1 MKKRAGGI
9 NKQQGGGAHHPQV
22 SPPSSTGDH
31 ISRRHFIAA
40 AAGAGALGLLAASP
54 RYVRAQARPKTTLKF
69 GYINPV
75 DSVHHQ
81 AAQRIAEDV
90 KSRTNGDLQID
101 LFPGGQLGSEKDM
114 IDGNIVGSIQLTM
127 GSGLYLAY
135 APKMGI
141 VDAPYVFRDVGHLVR
156 ACRGVI
162 GQEINEQL
170 VAKGMRSV
178 GVFLLGARKIT
189 TGKKPIAKLEDLKG
203 LKLRVPNVATYIAFF
218 KAVGTNP
225 VAIPIQEA
233 YLALQT
239 GMADG
244 QENPWAQIWSFK
256 FYEVQ
261 KYLAKTDHVINVNFV
276 TVSEKWWATAPAE
289 FRQALGEA
297 IEKGAEWQVQTIL
310 ENEGKLEQEWRT
322 RGNEIT
328 TPDPAPFRKVADD
341 VLAQFEEKWGKGL
354 LERARAVS

>member
-1 MKKRAGGI
+1 L
-9 NKQQGGGAHHPQV
+9 
-22 SPPSSTGDH
+22 
-31 ISRRHFIAA
+31 
-40 AAGAGALGLLAASP
+40 AAGA
-54 RYVRAQARPKTTLKF
+54 RYVGAQGRTKTTLKF

-90 KSRTNGDLQID
+90 RSRTNGELQID

-114 IDGNIVGSIQLTM
+114 IDGNIVGSIHLTM
-127 GSGLYLAY
+127 GSGLYLPY
-135 APKMGI
+135 APKMGV

-156 ACRGVI
+156 ACRGTI

-189 TGKKPIAKLEDLKG
+189 TGKKPIHNIEDLKG

-218 KAVGTNP
+218 KAVGTSP

-239 GMADG
+239 GVADG
-244 QENPWAQIWSFK
+244 QENPWAQISSFK

-276 TVSEKWWATAPAE
+276 TVSEKWWASAPSE
-289 FRQALGEA
+289 HREALSAG
-297 IEKGAEWQVQTIL
+297 IQKGAEWQVQTIL
-310 ENEGKLEQEWRT
+310 DNESKLEQQWRE

-328 TPDPAPFRKVADD
+328 TPDPAAFRKVAEQ
-341 VLAQFEEKWGKGL
+341 VLAQFEDRWGKGL
-354 LERARAVS
+354 VDRARGVS

>member
-1 MKKRAGGI
+1 MKFRSGGVI
-9 NKQQGGGAHHPQV
+9 PVPGTPV
-22 SPPSSTGDH
+22 SDPV
-31 ISRRHFIAA
+31 SRRGFLKT
-40 AAGAGALGLLAASP
+40 AAGLAGLGLAGLPGLARP
-54 RYVRAQARPKTTLKF
+54 QARPKMTLKF

-90 KSRTNGDLQID
+90 KARTNGELQID

-127 GSGLYLAY
+127 GSGLYLPY

-141 VDAPYVFRDVGHLVR
+141 VDAPYVFRDVGHLIR
-156 ACRGVI
+156 ACRGAI

-170 VAKGMRSV
+170 VAKEMRSL

-189 TGKKPIAKLEDLKG
+189 TGKKAINNFDDLKG
-203 LKLRVPNVATYIAFF
+203 LKLRVPNVATYIAYF

-239 GMADG
+239 GVADG

-276 TVSEKWWATAPAE
+276 TVSQKWWAGAPAE
-289 FRQALGEA
+289 FRQALAGA
-297 IEKGAEWQVQTIL
+297 IEKGADWQVQAIL
-310 ENEGKLEQEWRT
+310 DSEGKLEEQWRAH
-322 RGNEIT
+322 GNQIT
-328 TPDPAPFRKVADD
+328 TPDLAPFRKAADG

-354 LERARAVS
+354 LERARAVA

>member
-1 MKKRAGGI
+1 
-9 NKQQGGGAHHPQV
+9 
-22 SPPSSTGDH
+22 
-31 ISRRHFIAA
+31 
-40 AAGAGALGLLAASP
+40 
-54 RYVRAQARPKTTLKF
+54 
-69 GYINPV
+69 
-75 DSVHHQ
+75 
-81 AAQRIAEDV
+81 
-90 KSRTNGDLQID
+90 
-101 LFPGGQLGSEKDM
+101 M
-114 IDGNIVGSIQLTM
+114 IDGNIVGSIHLTM
-127 GSGLYLAY
+127 GSGLYLPY

-170 VAKGMRSV
+170 VGKGMRSL

-189 TGKKPIAKLEDLKG
+189 TGKKPIQRIEDLRG

-218 KAVGTNP
+218 KAAGTNP

-239 GMADG
+239 GVADG

-261 KYLAKTDHVINVNFV
+261 KYLARTDHVINVNFV
-276 TVSEKWWATAPAE
+276 TVSERWWADAPADL
-289 FRQALGEA
+289 RQTLSVA
-297 IEKGAEWQVQTIL
+297 IQNGAEWQVQTIL
-310 ENEGKLEQEWRT
+310 DNESKLEQQWLA

-328 TPDPAPFRKVADD
+328 APESTPFRKVADG
-341 VLAQFEEKWGKGL
+341 VLDQFEERWGKGL
-354 LERARAVS
+354 LERARAVA

>member
-1 MKKRAGGI
+1 MKHSFRRIPRGRR
-9 NKQQGGGAHHPQV
+9 
-22 SPPSSTGDH
+22 SPDCEPATNPTALTGRL
-31 ISRRHFIAA
+31 SRRRFLTSAA
-40 AAGAGALGLLAASP
+40 ALGALTGLP
-54 RYVRAQARPKTTLKF
+54 RLVRAQARPKMALKF

-90 KSRTNGDLQID
+90 KARTNGELQID

-114 IDGNIVGSIQLTM
+114 IDGNIVGSIHLTM
-127 GSGLYLAY
+127 GSGLYLPY
-135 APKMGI
+135 APKMGV

-170 VAKGMRSV
+170 VAKGMRSL

-189 TGKKPIAKLEDLKG
+189 TGKKPIQRIEDLRG

-218 KAVGTNP
+218 KAAGTNP

-239 GMADG
+239 GLADG

-256 FYEVQ
+256 FFEVQ
-261 KYLAKTDHVINVNFV
+261 KYLARTDHVINVNFV
-276 TVSEKWWATAPAE
+276 TVSEKWWADAPADL
-289 FRQALGEA
+289 RQALSAA
-297 IEKGAEWQVQTIL
+297 IQNGAEWQVQTIL
-310 ENEGKLEQEWRT
+310 DNESKLEQQWLA

-328 TPDPAPFRKVADD
+328 VPDAAPFRKVADG
-341 VLAQFEEKWGKGL
+341 VLDQFEERWGKGL
-354 LERARAVS
+354 LERARAVA

>member
-1 MKKRAGGI
+1 MKR
-9 NKQQGGGAHHPQV
+9 V
-22 SPPSSTGDH
+22 SGRIIHGRHSPDDEPATNPTRLTGRL
-31 ISRRHFIAA
+31 SRRRFLTSAA
-40 AAGAGALGLLAASP
+40 ALAALTGLP
-54 RYVRAQARPKTTLKF
+54 RLVRAQARPKMAVKL

-81 AAQRIAEDV
+81 AAQRLADDV
-90 KSRTNGDLQID
+90 KARTNGELQID

-114 IDGNIVGSIQLTM
+114 IDGNIVGSLHLTM
-127 GSGLYLAY
+127 GSGLYLPY

-156 ACRGVI
+156 ACRGAI

-170 VAKGMRSV
+170 VAKGMRSL

-189 TGKKPIAKLEDLKG
+189 TGKKPINKIDDLKG

-239 GMADG
+239 GLADG

-256 FYEVQ
+256 FSEVQ

-276 TVSEKWWATAPAE
+276 TVSEKWWAGAPADL
-289 FRQALGEA
+289 RQALAGA

-310 ENEGKLEQEWRT
+310 DNEGKLEQQWRA

-328 TPDPAPFRKVADD
+328 TPDPGPFRKAADG
-341 VLAQFEEKWGKGL
+341 VLMQFEEKWGKGL
-354 LERARAVS
+354 LERARAVA